1 MRFFRVRVLV
11 GASISLLALFL
22 LSSSSKQLWNTERQL
37 LTHRRERV
45 VAAFEHAWS
54 GYSTHCMGHDSLH
67 PVSNTCDDD
76 FGGWG
81 ASAIDALSTAIMME
95 RESVVLDILRFI
107 SNLDFSR
114 VEGGTSIQVFEIVIR
129 HFGGMISAWDLLNG
143 PFAHI
148 AVDQQLRKRLYEQMI
163 RLGDILT
170 CAFNTPSGIPRNWL
184 DPAKCTTDDGT
195 SNTLAGAGS
204 VILEF
209 ARLSEITRNPKYAEM
224 AQKAESHLL
233 NPLPR
238 INEPYPG
245 LLGSYIQVSDG
256 QFTSAKGGWG
266 SLSDSYYEYLI
277 KAYVYDR
284 KT

>member
-11 GASISLLALFL
+11 GATISLLVLFL

-143 PFAHI
+143 PFAHVSSPVPSTRRPAYRAI
-148 AVDQQLRKRLYEQMI
+148 GSI
-163 RLGDILT
+163 RQN
-170 CAFNTPSGIPRNWL
+170 APQ
-184 DPAKCTTDDGT
+184 TT
-195 SNTLAGAGS
+195 
-204 VILEF
+204 VH
-209 ARLSEITRNPKYAEM
+209 RTR
-224 AQKAESHLL
+224 
-233 NPLPR
+233 
-238 INEPYPG
+238 
-245 LLGSYIQVSDG
+245 
-256 QFTSAKGGWG
+256 
-266 SLSDSYYEYLI
+266 
-277 KAYVYDR
+277 
-284 KT
+284 